1 MPATARQQHP
11 HRRPTRTRILTA
23 AALCAATALGVTGL
37 TAGGASAAGPSK
49 LKADYNG
56 DGYVDLAVGV
66 PGATV
71 GGKAKAGYVNVVWGG
86 ASGLGKHGSVNVGQG
101 TAGVPGTVE
110 GNDRFGT
117 AVHSADLNGDGY
129 SDLIASA
136 PGEAIDDTPDVGTIS
151 VLWGGAGGFTKGG
164 ITAAKG
170 GAEDSRIGGVL
181 TTGDYNGD
189 GEQDLVFPIAGE
201 EGTST
206 MMRPGPIT
214 AASDTSPAMVE
225 NHHFGG
231 PRAYASGDF
240 DGDGKDDLA
249 VSYKGMEISGTR
261 VVSKASGEWQSLWST
276 GDHGTSVAAGDFD
289 GDGTADLALG
299 GVTANPEA
307 ESTLCED
314 RLGGAVLTVYGKQGT
329 ALGGGTACTTQGS
342 PEVGGNPE
350 SGDNFGVS
358 LAVANLDRDGIDE
371 LVVGGD
377 AEAVGT
383 AAGAGTYWVLA
394 SAGTGKSLVG
404 PAYSQNSA
412 GVAGTAEAGDRLG
425 AAVAAGDYNGDA
437 YPDVAVG
444 APGEDAASGGV
455 WYAPTP
461 KEGPNP
467 AVTSVTPGKLGLA
480 GASGYGS
487 VLAR

>member
-1 MPATARQQHP
+1 MASTADHP
-11 HRRPTRTRILTA
+11 RRPARNKILA
-23 AALCAATALGVTGL
+23 AGALCAATALGVAGL
-37 TAGGASAAGPSK
+37 TAGGASAAEPSK
-49 LKADYNG
+49 LRADYNG

-86 ASGLGKHGSVNVGQG
+86 ASGLGKHGSTNVGQG

-110 GNDRFGT
+110 ADDRFGT

-136 PGEAIDDTPDVGTIS
+136 PGEAIDTTPDVGTIS
-151 VLWGGAGGFTKGG
+151 VLWGSAGGFAKGG

-170 GAEDSRIGGVL
+170 GSEDSRIGGAL
-181 TTGDYNGD
+181 STGDYDGD
-189 GEQDLVFPIAGE
+189 GTQDLVFPIAGE
-201 EGTST
+201 EGTAT

-214 AASDTSPAMVE
+214 SATNTRPALVE
-225 NHHFGG
+225 NHQFGG
-231 PRAYASGDF
+231 PRAYASADF

-249 VSYKGMEISGTR
+249 VTYKGMESSGTF
-261 VVSKASGEWQSLWST
+261 VVRKASGEWRNFWST
-276 GDHGTSVAAGDFD
+276 GDYGTSVAAGDFD

-299 GVTANPEA
+299 GVTPNPEA
-307 ESTLCED
+307 DGTHCED
-314 RLGGAVLTVYGKQGT
+314 RLGGAVLTVYGKQGA
-329 ALGGGTACTTQGS
+329 ALGGGSACTTQS
-342 PEVGGNPE
+342 TPEVGGSPE
-350 SGDNFGVS
+350 SGDNFGAS

-383 AAGAGTYWVLA
+383 AANAGTYWVLA
-394 SAGTGKSLVG
+394 SAGTGQPLVG
-404 PAYSQNSA
+404 PAFSQNSA

-425 AAVAAGDYNGDA
+425 AGVAAGDFNGDA

-444 APGEDAASGGV
+444 APGEDGRSGGV
-455 WYAPTP
+455 WYSATP

-467 AVTSVTPGKLGLA
+467 AVVSVTPGKLGLT
-480 GASGYGS
+480 GASEYGT